1 MARRSRRPENEALFS
16 SHIYRGPQHAE
27 HYRNFLRDHAGD
39 EALAFVDESYRA
51 ATTQTQGYYTLTAAV
66 VANADIPLMREA
78 LKAQAGGT
86 YWHTTEAF
94 SQRSPEQASAAGV
107 WIGNIGPML
116 EVTSDHIDQG
126 VITVHTAVPPWP
138 EDRQYRQHRV
148 MALEE
153 ARTEC
158 MTTLLKNLADDPR
171 GEISGVV
178 FESRSSGAGQ
188 NMDKTDQLTIS
199 RLQDSGVIPTQ
210 MGAVFISPAVEPVL
224 WSADL
229 TAWAAK
235 RALDNDEPGWIR
247 DAGMDTRWIDAQT
260 NRELHDP
267 TLDSPMKFSTRPQPS
282 VTRDPRELM
291 QGLADHQARRGVPRT
306 EVLRELTEEIRRLP
320 ADAKHREDL
329 NTGRGRPS
337 TYQQRFERRSLSSTK
352 ARQQAE
358 TQSTRPNLY
367 SPQND
372 TGRKGPQVG
381 PGPQRGR

>member
-86 YWHTTEAF
+86 FWHTTDAF
-94 SQRSPEQASAAGV
+94 YAQTSERAKAPGV
-107 WIGNIGPML
+107 WVGNIGPML
-116 EVTSDHIDQG
+116 QVAGDHMDQG
-126 VITVHTAVPPWP
+126 VITVHTAVPHWP
-138 EDRQYRQHRV
+138 EGPRFAHHRTQ
-148 MALEE
+148 ALEE
-153 ARTEC
+153 ARAEC
-158 MTTLLKNLADDPR
+158 LTTLLKNLARDPR
-171 GEISGVV
+171 GEVSGVV
-178 FESRSSGAGQ
+178 FESRSDQDGIS
-188 NMDKTDQLTIS
+188 MDRTDQGTIG
-199 RLQDSGVIPTQ
+199 RLHQAQVIPVNMKTIF
-210 MGAVFISPAVEPVL
+210 VSPSVEPVL

-247 DAGMDTRWIDAQT
+247 NAGMDTRWIDAQT

-267 TLDSPMKFSTRPQPS
+267 TLAAPMKFSDRPQPS
-282 VTRDPRELM
+282 VTRDPRELL
-291 QGLADHQARRGVPRT
+291 QGLADHQFRRGTPRT

-329 NTGRGRPS
+329 NIGRGRPS
-337 TYQQRFERRSLSSTK
+337 TYRLRLEQRSLSSTK

-367 SPQND
+367 SPQSD
-372 TGRKGPQVG
+372 TGRKGPQAG
-381 PGPQRGR
+381 PGPQLGR